1 MNSSKDRWWLT
12 QCVTFETEN
21 IISCLYSIKVC
32 PANTECHNTIG
43 SYNCE
48 CLNGFKKINHDD
60 KVCVD
65 VDECKDVPGLCHQR
79 CNNYWGSYRCSCES
93 GFRLNENNRTCDDV
107 NECEVHKTYNLC
119 MGICENTQG
128 SYKCTCPPGFKLGV
142 DGRTCQGMVV

>member
-1 MNSSKDRWWLT
+1 M
-12 QCVTFETEN
+12 
-21 IISCLYSIKVC
+21 C

-65 VDECKDVPGLCHQR
+65 VDECKDIPGLCHQR

-128 SYKCTCPPGFKLGV
+128 SYKCTCPPGYKLGV
-142 DGRTCQGMVV
+142 DGRTCQGNCS